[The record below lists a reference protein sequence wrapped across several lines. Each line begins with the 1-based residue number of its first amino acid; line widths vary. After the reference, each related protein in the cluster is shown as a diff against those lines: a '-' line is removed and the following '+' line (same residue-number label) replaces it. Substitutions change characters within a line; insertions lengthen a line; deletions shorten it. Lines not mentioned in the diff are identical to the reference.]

1 MFDLSSEGYLF
12 FEKMAI
18 NKNENRPPCFLC
30 EDLVQTTNTFPDMT
44 FSGQSEEGYM
54 ANRRG
59 ANYAR

>member
-44 FSGQSEEGYM
+44 FSGQSEGLWPM
-54 ANRRG
+54 RG
-59 ANYAR
+59 VPVVIL